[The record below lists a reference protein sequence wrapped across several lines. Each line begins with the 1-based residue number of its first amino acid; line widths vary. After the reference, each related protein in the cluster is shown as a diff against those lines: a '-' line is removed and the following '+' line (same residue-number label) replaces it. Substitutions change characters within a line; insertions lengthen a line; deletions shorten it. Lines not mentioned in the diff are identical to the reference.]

1 MRSEACVGGVGRT
14 DGIHGYLGPK
24 SCKCQEKKPSMR
36 EGQISHGVR
45 GRGVISVEDNDAFA
59 WSCRVYRPDFTWRI
73 GSVVDYDK
81 LIVLLSLTLSRKLC
95 CKEIN
100 RVVVLNW

>member
-36 EGQISHGVR
+36 EGRILHGVR
-45 GRGVISVEDNDAFA
+45 GRGVISIEDITAQSHGA
-59 WSCRVYRPDFTWRI
+59 AESTGRI
-73 GSVVDYDK
+73 SHGVQ
-81 LIVLLSLTLSRKLC
+81 VLS
-95 CKEIN
+95 
-100 RVVVLNW
+100 